1 MGSLVPGVE
10 TGAPLR
16 RQKAAPSARIAGS
29 LVGANGAQR
38 GADHFEEAT
47 VHAYALYPT
56 GNRLPRWAAG
66 ALAGLGVLFVVL
78 RTQSPSLPPLTAALP
93 PSPSLAPA
101 PAPPPAPAPAASV
114 VVAQK
119 DEAPVAD
126 AQPTPKPSHKRAV
139 KRHAVAK
146 PHPASRLASARP
158 KSK

>member
-1 MGSLVPGVE
+1 
-10 TGAPLR
+10 
-16 RQKAAPSARIAGS
+16 
-29 LVGANGAQR
+29 
-38 GADHFEEAT
+38 

-66 ALAGLGVLFVVL
+66 ALAGLGVLFVVLTVAVVVAVL

-158 KSK
+158 KSKSHKKDDIAALLGL